1 MADEK
6 AREREFL
13 RYSIEHLDDKA
24 KSDLKVA
31 LYGSSFFLALSL
43 VPYGELHYAS
53 LLVSVIDL
61 WYFMSWGNDQLR
73 LMQHRDSLKALE
85 EADGVEHR
93 EEAHPNFGAE
103 RFLYYGN
110 SAMIFVLF
118 VAGLA
123 RDWYTL
129 EDPAWRWAYV
139 AFAVGLFVLIAAV
152 YARGAVRRT
161 PGPTR

>member
-1 MADEK
+1 MSDER

-13 RYSIEHLDDKA
+13 RHAVEHLDDKA

-43 VPYGELHYAS
+43 VPYGELHYSS
-53 LLVSVIDL
+53 LIVSAIDL

-73 LMQHRDSLKALE
+73 LMQHRDALKRLE
-85 EADGVEHR
+85 GAAGLEHL

-110 SAMIFVLF
+110 SVMIFALF

-123 RDWYTL
+123 LD
-129 EDPAWRWAYV
+129 
-139 AFAVGLFVLIAAV
+139 
-152 YARGAVRRT
+152 
-161 PGPTR
+161 